1 MGDAPGDVES
11 QKKNDAKTHIVATS
25 VVGLLFVV
33 CIIVLGILIN
43 AKDSPLKG
51 DDDEHWDKGTI
62 KAFDS
67 DLSKIADLTATK
79 ATLGEGHV
87 TTLSATGHSEIAD
100 AHIAKADIDG
110 GAIDATA
117 VGAETASTGAFTT
130 VSATGKATL
139 ADAVITKGHIATA
152 NIDGGAID
160 ATTVGATTASTGAF
174 TTLTATESTLANAD
188 ITKLT
193 TTGRSTIADADI
205 NGGAIDGTAI
215 GATTPSTAKF
225 TTLHVS
231 GKATLDDL
239 EALPTAT
246 IGDLKVGSITNGGVR
261 PVYANYQIKSSD
273 SYVIAL
279 KAVTL
284 TLPKA
289 NLAAGMLLTVINGA
303 IGANKGA
310 VTLQIKDGAVA
321 STVYGTKKVGTTGL
335 TGSCMAGNF
344 IGLDSTGCSKATATD
359 NYGTAA
365 HYDISNDDMYVHADA
380 GNVLAD
386 ATKYCCY
393 DAVGDESVG
402 SFTTSSAPNDATP
415 IAGQGGFVGD
425 ATGVADGSTVSL
437 TLTSGDYTAD
447 STKGLTG
454 STDNTNSGGNH
465 AHAAGSLTL
474 ATVSRSAIGKT
485 VGSSVTIISDG
496 ANWHVVS
503 TGARD
508 TFGVA

>member
-174 TTLTATESTLANAD
+174 TTLAATKSTL
-188 ITKLT
+188 
-193 TTGRSTIADADI
+193 ADADI
-205 NGGAIDGTAI
+205 TD
-215 GATTPSTAKF
+215 
-225 TTLHVS
+225 
-231 GKATLDDL
+231 
-239 EALPTAT
+239 
-246 IGDLKVGSITNGGVR
+246 R
-261 PVYANYQIKSSD
+261 KS
-273 SYVIAL
+273 
-279 KAVTL
+279 
-284 TLPKA
+284 
-289 NLAAGMLLTVINGA
+289 
-303 IGANKGA
+303 
-310 VTLQIKDGAVA
+310 
-321 STVYGTKKVGTTGL
+321 
-335 TGSCMAGNF
+335 
-344 IGLDSTGCSKATATD
+344 
-359 NYGTAA
+359 
-365 HYDISNDDMYVHADA
+365 
-380 GNVLAD
+380 
-386 ATKYCCY
+386 
-393 DAVGDESVG
+393 
-402 SFTTSSAPNDATP
+402 
-415 IAGQGGFVGD
+415 
-425 ATGVADGSTVSL
+425 
-437 TLTSGDYTAD
+437 
-447 STKGLTG
+447 
-454 STDNTNSGGNH
+454 
-465 AHAAGSLTL
+465 
-474 ATVSRSAIGKT
+474 
-485 VGSSVTIISDG
+485 
-496 ANWHVVS
+496 VV
-503 TGARD
+503 
-508 TFGVA
+508 